1 MPGINT
7 TPHVLTIGN
16 SSLNTEFESLES
28 KVFGKIMSIKWYFID
43 ELRLLKNETTINKK
57 HDCNI
62 NTEETTV
69 VT

>member
-16 SSLNTEFESLES
+16 SSLNTKFESLES

-43 ELRLLKNETTINKK
+43 ELRLLKNENNHKQK
-57 HDCNI
+57 A
-62 NTEETTV
+62 
-69 VT
+69 